1 MYGKIQH
8 LLDENGITA
17 YKMCKDTGISRSLMS
32 QWKSGSFNPKQ
43 DKLQVIADYFGVPI
57 SYFYDDE
64 PIYEVSAGHG
74 RLNESYEVYDHMR
87 TGEEYSTVRI
97 CGDSMYPVLHDKDVV
112 RVRHTK
118 EVSSSDL
125 AIIQINGD
133 EAMCKYMELKNDGIW
148 LRAENKAVYEDKF
161 YNATEVITLP
171 ITIIGVAE
179 ELISRKL

>member
-74 RLNESYEVYDHMR
+74 RLNESYEVDDAVKADR
-87 TGEEYSTVRI
+87 EYSKVRI
-97 CGDSMYPVLHDKDVV
+97 CGNSMHPVLHDGDLV

-118 EVSSSDL
+118 EVSPSDL
-125 AIIQINGD
+125 TIIQINGD
-133 EAMCKYMELKNDGIW
+133 EAMCKYVELKEDGIW

-161 YNATEVITLP
+161 YNAMEVLTLP

-179 ELISRKL
+179 ELVSRKL